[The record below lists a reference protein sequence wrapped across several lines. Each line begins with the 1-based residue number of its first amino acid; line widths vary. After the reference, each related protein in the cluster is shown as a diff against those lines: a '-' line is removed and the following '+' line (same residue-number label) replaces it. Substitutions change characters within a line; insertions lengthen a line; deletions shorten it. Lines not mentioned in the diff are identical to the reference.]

1 MKRWLL
7 AIAAAAAL
15 VMPPAAAQAA
25 PSTSTFMARTAGSL
39 AFAQWSLGDQY
50 NTFITAAG
58 NDGMFLTAGAPPF
71 QFTGILFSV
80 NQRFCDTATD
90 ENVFRDLSAFVPVSP
105 SAVVVS
111 GGLNLASVDSD
122 VQVSG
127 IEQRAPNCA
136 SPDFSNRTVS
146 FPTITVGVH
155 LRWAAPAGSKV
166 TTESHVN
173 LTDPSGD
180 HFVAESL
187 SQGGFV
193 SAVPTGTVTS
203 EDPSITWGPLNTP
216 LVSFLARNN
225 QLTVQLNQ
233 CCG

>member
-1 MKRWLL
+1 MKRLLL

-15 VMPPAAAQAA
+15 AMTPATAQAG